1 MKWQNID
8 LVNMSWLIPDTKN
21 GTQQTILLT
30 DTEYEILQKR
40 FDRRQSFEWV
50 FPSKSVSGH
59 LVDPKKGWAGI
70 LKRAQI
76 EDLHMRK
83 LLGTR
88 SLLL

>member
-50 FPSKSVSGH
+50 
-59 LVDPKKGWAGI
+59 
-70 LKRAQI
+70 
-76 EDLHMRK
+76 
-83 LLGTR
+83 
-88 SLLL
+88 